1 VTPRHALRHFPTT
14 LAQLATV
21 HPISWFQAVALG
33 LLQGV
38 TELFPVSSLGHTVL
52 FPSLFGWIRWSGS
65 SRDRSPPGWPSW

>member
-1 VTPRHALRHFPTT
+1 MHFAIFQTT